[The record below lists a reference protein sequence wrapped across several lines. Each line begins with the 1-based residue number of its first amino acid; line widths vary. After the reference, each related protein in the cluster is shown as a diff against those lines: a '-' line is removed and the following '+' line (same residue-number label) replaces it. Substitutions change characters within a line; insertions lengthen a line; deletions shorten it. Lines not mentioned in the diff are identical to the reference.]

1 MLDKKKEE
9 FLRRGLW
16 IKSHA
21 TQYLEELAQKER
33 EESTAGRN
41 ITGDATQIS
50 SVVRVRIDV
59 RVLVV
64 AAV

>member
-33 EESTAGRN
+33 EEKYVELIEICLKN
-41 ITGDATQIS
+41 ILN
-50 SVVRVRIDV
+50 
-59 RVLVV
+59 LVNSQ
-64 AAV
+64 AKA